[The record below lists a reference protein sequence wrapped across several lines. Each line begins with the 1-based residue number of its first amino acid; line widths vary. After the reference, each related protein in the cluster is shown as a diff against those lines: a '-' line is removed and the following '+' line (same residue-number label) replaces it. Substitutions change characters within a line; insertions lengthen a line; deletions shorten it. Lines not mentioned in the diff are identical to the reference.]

1 MKDMKMRA
9 WIIPTL
15 TDSYSDGKIVKV
27 NTIHLGKE
35 KVQIG
40 YKKIYDGDKVGGN
53 ISIPFSHIELMQ
65 FIGLKDRNNKDIY
78 EGDIVKSWYPYN
90 DNYIEN
96 TDIVEWND
104 EECSFM
110 LGSKRHFHKGL
121 MLEVLGN
128 IYENPELL
136 LIGED
141 AGRAS

>member
-27 NTIHLGKE
+27 NTIHLGTE

-53 ISIPFSHIELMQ
+53 ISIPFSHIELMK

-96 TDIVEWND
+96 TVIVDWND
-104 EECSFM
+104 E
-110 LGSKRHFHKGL
+110 
-121 MLEVLGN
+121 
-128 IYENPELL
+128 
-136 LIGED
+136 
-141 AGRAS
+141 